1 MNKLTRMHPGEY
13 LQEVYITPLNLK
25 SSELAKAMGVS
36 HSALSRLIN
45 KKADLSCE
53 MAHRLSMA
61 VGRSPESWMSLQTSY
76 SLLRVKMHGNFT
88 DVTPLDEAVQLEDP
102 SPRFIWIDSQ
112 DLHDKH
118 LGMHESI
125 HEKEFSGYNDN
136 DEGLVF
142 DTVKKETVMNFGN
155 SESYKEECG
164 TKPKDEHLAIILRA
178 LNEEAE

>member
-45 KKADLSCE
+45 MKSDLSCD
-53 MAHRLSMA
+53 MAHRLSMV

-88 DVTPLDEAVQLEDP
+88 DVTNGTYHPTCGTR
-102 SPRFIWIDSQ
+102 PRFIWIDSKE
-112 DLHDKH
+112 LHDKH
-118 LGMHESI
+118 LGMHENTSG
-125 HEKEFSGYNDN
+125 EEFSGYSDK
-136 DEGLVF
+136 DEGFVF

-155 SESYKEECG
+155 YETYYPTCG
-164 TKPKDEHLAIILRA
+164 TKPSDKHLAIMLRA